1 MIDLIQ
7 EILAT
12 LRSNKLRTALT
23 GFAVSWGI
31 FLLIVLL
38 SCARGV
44 MNSFDSYNESRD
56 NSYLRVWGGWA
67 NKPWKGY
74 KEGRPIRLRDGDKPA
89 ILSRNARNAESV
101 AATINNDTSRVSTQK
116 DYLSSGYQ
124 GVYPEAMKIYG
135 FTMRKGR
142 FINDFDI
149 KGRRRVAAISEHSAD
164 LLFGSDEPVGKYVN
178 IAGLSF
184 TVIGIYDSDRMDEV
198 YIPFSTAR
206 AMSGGG
212 DRVDEL
218 AIKLRNIDNI
228 AQGDEA
234 EKSIRQTFSAVHTF
248 DPDDE
253 SAVYTWNML
262 NSYFSNLEAN
272 RGLIIAIWVIGALTL
287 LSGIVGVSNIMF
299 VSVRERTHEIGIR
312 RAIGA
317 RPRNIL
323 TQVIV
328 ESAAITS
335 LFGYIGIV
343 AGMLVAKLIGVIA
356 GDNLTNPTITLSM
369 AIEVTVVL
377 ILTGSLAGL
386 FPALKAIKIK
396 PVEALRDE

>member
-67 NKPWKGY
+67 NNPWKGY
-74 KEGRPIRLRDGDKPA
+74 KEGRPVRLRDGDKPA

-164 LLFGSDEPVGKYVN
+164 LLFGSDEPVGKYVS

-262 NSYFSNLEAN
+262 NSYFSNLEARTHSRNRHPPRNRRTSAQHTDTGN
-272 RGLIIAIWVIGALTL
+272 RGERRHNVA
-287 LSGIVGVSNIMF
+287 
-299 VSVRERTHEIGIR
+299 VRLHRNCGRNARCKTHLCHCR
-312 RAIGA
+312 RQ
-317 RPRNIL
+317 PHQPYHHTVN
-323 TQVIV
+323 
-328 ESAAITS
+328 
-335 LFGYIGIV
+335 GY
-343 AGMLVAKLIGVIA
+343 
-356 GDNLTNPTITLSM
+356 
-369 AIEVTVVL
+369 
-377 ILTGSLAGL
+377 
-386 FPALKAIKIK
+386 
-396 PVEALRDE
+396 